1 MKLIGKIIYE
11 KIIKDERYINY
22 CDKYS
27 KDNSIDSNV
36 LNDLLRD
43 YKDFYY
49 LFLKSFVSLYFKDDT
64 NYLSKELQNYKY
76 IGNRKI
82 YLDDTDLVLRHYY
95 SNYNRCRK
103 VIKTIIQKKL
113 RPLNE
118 IRLLKQI
125 YNLDIEDSLIPIMD
139 E

>member
-49 LFLKSFVSLYFKDDT
+49 LFLKSFVYLYFKDDT
-64 NYLSKELQNYKY
+64 NYLREPL
-76 IGNRKI
+76 KI
-82 YLDDTDLVLRHYY
+82 
-95 SNYNRCRK
+95 
-103 VIKTIIQKKL
+103 
-113 RPLNE
+113 
-118 IRLLKQI
+118 
-125 YNLDIEDSLIPIMD
+125 DSQS
-139 E
+139 